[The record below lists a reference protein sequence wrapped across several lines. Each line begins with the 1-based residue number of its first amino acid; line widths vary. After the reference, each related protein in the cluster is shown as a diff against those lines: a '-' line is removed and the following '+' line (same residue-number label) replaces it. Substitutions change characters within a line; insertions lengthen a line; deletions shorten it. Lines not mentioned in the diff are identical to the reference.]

1 MVSNRFAFV
10 FVLLLFIGLTA
21 CNNKRE
27 KMLCKRWQVSDV
39 QFINES
45 EAMKQ
50 SDTMQGNIQAQ
61 MEIVLRDVMMKNIY
75 EFKDDGTYMTG
86 NAAASAKG
94 EWAFS
99 GDNIRFIS
107 DQTDGQKTKI
117 VPIEKLQEDTLIVVL
132 KQDQTTIQMKLVL
145 TPLESR

>member
-1 MVSNRFAFV
+1 M
-10 FVLLLFIGLTA
+10 FVLLVITGLTS

-39 QFINES
+39 QFINEA
-45 EAMKQ
+45 EAMVQ
-50 SDTMQGNIQAQ
+50 SDTMQGNLHTQTELI
-61 MEIVLRDVMMKNIY
+61 LRDVMMKNIY

-99 GDNIRFIS
+99 GNNIRFIS
-107 DQTDGQKTKI
+107 EDTEGQKTKV
-117 VPIEKLQEDTLIVVL
+117 VPIEKLQDDTLIVVL
-132 KQDQTTIQMKLVL
+132 EQDQTTIQMKLVM
-145 TPLESR
+145 TPLRD